1 MSYFLRVY
9 DNFHDMDEDDFDD
22 IGSFNSEPDALI
34 EAQRRVK
41 NEVIHF
47 WSSGTQPDELVSHW
61 NSFGND
67 PTICSTD
74 FNITAAFFSGRNYA
88 KEVVEKLKESLQD
101 DRENIQSVYQKTIL
115 FAAEK
120 HAKINQMIPGTSI
133 PYAVHLSNVS
143 MEIMLAYQKTD
154 NFNLKLAIQAAL
166 LHDTLEDTYL
176 HTTED
181 ELEEKFG
188 LAILA
193 CVKALTKNTKL
204 PKDQLMADS
213 LNRIKKMP
221 IEIWAVKLADRITNL
236 QPPPVHWDNE
246 KKVAYREEAKL
257 ILNELKAGN
266 EYLAKRLETKIEEYL
281 IYIEK

>member
-1 MSYFLRVY
+1 MSYFLRVF

-22 IGSFNSEPDALI
+22 IGSFSSEQEALI
-34 EAQRRVK
+34 EAQRMVQ
-41 NEVIHF
+41 NEIIHF
-47 WSSGTQPDELVSHW
+47 WSTEAQPEKLLSHW
-61 NSFGND
+61 ESFGND
-67 PTICSTD
+67 PKIRCTD
-74 FNITAAFFSGRNYA
+74 FNITVAFFSGRNYA

-120 HAKINQMIPGTSI
+120 HAKVNQMIPGTSI
-133 PYAVHLSNVS
+133 PYAVHLSDVS
-143 MEIMLAYQKTD
+143 MEIMMAEQKTD
-154 NFNLKLAIQAAL
+154 NFNLKLAIQVAL
-166 LHDTLEDTYL
+166 LHDTLEDTY
-176 HTTED
+176 TYTAED
-181 ELEEKFG
+181 ELEDKFG

-204 PKDQLMADS
+204 PKDQQMADS

-221 IEIWAVKLADRITNL
+221 LEIWAVKLADRITNL

-246 KKVAYREEAKL
+246 KKITYLEEAKI

-266 EYLAKRLETKIEEYL
+266 EFLARRLKTKIEEYP